1 MKSPFNEATSS
12 EVEASTEEGELDEAS
27 ALLESMLAK
36 ASFEINPPEETA
48 AATTDGERLVLTAER
63 EIVLQCGGASI
74 TLTRAGKI
82 IIRGEYVVT
91 RAAGVNRI
99 LGGSVQIN

>member
-1 MKSPFNEATSS
+1 MKSPLNEGTIREA
-12 EVEASTEEGELDEAS
+12 EASMEEGEPEDAS
-27 ALLESMLAK
+27 VLLESMLSN
-36 ASFEINPPEETA
+36 ASLEINPPEEP
-48 AATTDGERLVLTAER
+48 ATSTSDSERLVLTAER
-63 EIVLQCGGASI
+63 EIVLQCGSASI